1 MSTIP
6 FAYNLESLRARWRSA
21 LVAVLGIAGTVAVF
35 IAMLA
40 LAKGFRATLVTSGTP
55 DNAIVR
61 RAGATSEMDSVVG
74 LDELR
79 AIEDYAQVAR
89 DDHGIPFSSA
99 EVVVTTAL
107 PLRSTGTDATVQIR
121 GVSPRALSVRRQ
133 VRLAE
138 GRFLHE
144 GMPELVVGRH
154 ALESYSGLELGQKA
168 RLGGLEWDVVGVLDG
183 GGSAYDSE
191 LWGDVG
197 MVAQVYQRPRGIFQ
211 SVTLRLTSPEA
222 LEGLKAAVASDPR
235 LDVQV
240 ESEVEYY
247 ERESVLVRGLI
258 LGLGML
264 VAGVMG
270 VGAVFGALNTMY
282 GAVAERTREIAT
294 LRAIGFSEGAV
305 VSCFVLEALLIAAL
319 GGGLG
324 CLLVLPVNGVTTG
337 TMNWQTFSHLAFAFQ
352 VTPPLLLA
360 GLGFALAM
368 GIAGGLP
375 PAFRAARLPAAAA
388 LRDL

>member
-40 LAKGFRATLVTSGTP
+40 LAKGFRATLVSSGSP
-55 DNAIVR
+55 ENAIVR
-61 RAGATSEMDSVVG
+61 RAGATSEMDSVIG

-79 AIEDYAQVAR
+79 ALEDYPQVAR
-89 DDHGIPFSSA
+89 DDHGAPLSSA

-121 GVSPRALSVRRQ
+121 GVSPGALSVRRQ

-138 GRFLHE
+138 GRFFRE
-144 GMPELVVGRH
+144 GLPELVVGRH
-154 ALESYSGLELGQKA
+154 ALDSYSGLELGKKA
-168 RLGGLEWDVVGVLDG
+168 SLGGLDWDVVGVLDG

-197 MVAQVYQRPRGIFQ
+197 MVAQVYQRPRSIFQ
-211 SVTLRLTSPEA
+211 SATLRLTSPEA

-247 ERESVLVRGLI
+247 ERESVVVRGMI

-270 VGAVFGALNTMY
+270 VGAIFGALNTMY

-305 VSCFVLEALLIAAL
+305 VSCFVLEALLIAAV

-324 CLLVLPVNGVTTG
+324 CLLVLPVNGLTTG

-352 VTPPLLLA
+352 VTSPLLLA
-360 GLGFALAM
+360 GVGFALAM

-375 PAFRAARLPAAAA
+375 PAIRAARLPAAAA

>member
-40 LAKGFRATLVTSGTP
+40 LAKGFRATLTSSGSP
-55 DNAIVR
+55 ENAIVR

-79 AIEDYAQVAR
+79 ALEDYPQVAR
-89 DDHGIPFSSA
+89 DGHGAPLSSA

-138 GRFLHE
+138 GRFFRE
-144 GMPELVVGRH
+144 GLPELVVGRH
-154 ALESYSGLELGQKA
+154 ALESYSGLELGKKA
-168 RLGGLEWDVVGVLDG
+168 RLGGLDWDVVGVLDG

-197 MVAQVYQRPRGIFQ
+197 MVAQVYQRPRSIFQ
-211 SVTLRLTSPEA
+211 SVTLKLTSPEA
-222 LEGLKAAVASDPR
+222 LDGLEAAIASDPR

-247 ERESVLVRGLI
+247 ERESVLVRGMI

-270 VGAVFGALNTMY
+270 LGAVFGALNTMY

-305 VSCFVLEALLIAAL
+305 VSCFVLEALLIAAV

-324 CLLVLPVNGVTTG
+324 CLLVLPVNGLTTG

-368 GIAGGLP
+368 GVAGGLP
-375 PAFRAARLPAAAA
+375 PAIRAARLPAAAA
-388 LRDL
+388 LRAL